1 LSMNISHQNID
12 EINAVITVDLGPED
26 YNPQVDKA
34 IKEQAKKAKLPGFR
48 PGMVPTSHIRR
59 TYGKAILFD
68 EINRLVSD
76 QINQYISENKLD
88 ILGQP
93 LPKEDDK
100 NDYQWDFNE
109 TFSFNYEIGLA
120 PQFDVPFNEKS
131 KFPEYVIKADEET
144 LESRIKNLRRSY
156 GKMTNPE
163 VSEDG
168 DVLYSELK
176 QLDANGN
183 ELEGGIVNTASVR
196 TDLVDDKKVK
206 KTLIGLKKDDEL
218 TLDVKK
224 AFKNVSDVARI
235 LGVKEEEAESL
246 ENTTFKLTV
255 KNVNRLEEADLT
267 EDFYDKL
274 FGEGTVKTEAEFKE
288 KVREEV
294 ESNLAQNA
302 AQKLQN
308 DLYLK
313 GLDAVKVD
321 FPEAFLKRWLKA
333 TNPEI
338 KEDELEE
345 GFADFI
351 KNLKWTLIENRIITQ
366 NGLEVKYEEV
376 LALAK
381 ERIAA
386 QIRMY
391 SPGQEPT
398 DQQLAQY
405 AVQLL
410 GDKEQANRLFDEVKA
425 LKVFD
430 YLKGLV
436 KLEKKEI
443 EYNKF
448 LELK

>member
-1 LSMNISHQNID
+1 MNISHENID
-12 EINAVITVDLGPED
+12 ETNAVITVDLAPDD

-48 PGMVPTSHIRR
+48 PGMVPVSHIRR
-59 TYGKAILFD
+59 TYGKAILID
-68 EINRLVSD
+68 EVNRMVSD
-76 QINQYISENKLD
+76 KINAYIGDNKLE

-93 LPKEDDK
+93 LPKEDDA
-100 NDYQWDFNE
+100 DYNWDFADN
-109 TFSFNYEIGLA
+109 FSFSYEVGLA
-120 PQFDVPFNEKS
+120 PQFDIPFTEKS
-131 KFPEYVIKADEET
+131 KFTQYVIKADEET
-144 LESRIKNLRRSY
+144 LASRMKNLRRSY

-163 VSEDG
+163 VSDEG

-176 QLDANGN
+176 QLDADGSEPENGIIN
-183 ELEGGIVNTASVR
+183 MASVR
-196 TDLVDDKKVK
+196 TDLVDDKKIK
-206 KTLIGLKKDDEL
+206 KALIGLKKDD
-218 TLDVKK
+218 TVTIDIKK
-224 AFKNVSDVARI
+224 AFKSAADIARI
-235 LGVKEEEAESL
+235 TGIPEEDVEAL
-246 ENTTFKLTV
+246 ENTQFQLTV
-255 KNVNRLEEADLT
+255 KNVNRLEEAELN
-267 EDFYDKL
+267 EEFYTKV
-274 FGEGTVKTEAEFKE
+274 FGEGVVSSEAEFKE
-288 KVREEV
+288 KVRAEV
-294 ESNLAQNA
+294 EDMLVQNA
-302 AQKLQN
+302 TQKLQN

-313 GLDAVKVD
+313 GLDTVKAD

-345 GFADFI
+345 GFADFV

-381 ERIAA
+381 ERISA
-386 QIRMY
+386 QLKMY
-391 SPGQEPT
+391 NPGQEID

-436 KLEKKEI
+436 KLEEKEI

>member
-1 LSMNISHQNID
+1 MNISHENID
-12 EINAVITVDLGPED
+12 ETNAVITVDLAPDD

-48 PGMVPTSHIRR
+48 PGMVPASHIRR
-59 TYGKAILFD
+59 TYGKAILID
-68 EINRLVSD
+68 EVNRVVSD
-76 QINQYISENKLD
+76 KINAYIGDNKLE

-93 LPKEDDK
+93 LPKEDDT
-100 NDYQWDFNE
+100 DYNWDFADD
-109 TFSFNYEIGLA
+109 FSFAYEVGLA
-120 PQFDVPFNEKS
+120 PQFDVPFTEKS
-131 KFPEYVIKADEET
+131 KFTQYVIKADKET
-144 LESRIKNLRRSY
+144 LESRMKNLRRSY
-156 GKMTNPE
+156 GKMTNPD

-176 QLDANGN
+176 QLDADGK
-183 ELEGGIVNTASVR
+183 ELDGGIVNTASVR
-196 TDLVDDKKVK
+196 TDLVDDKKIK
-206 KTLIGLKKDDEL
+206 KALIGLKKDD
-218 TLDVKK
+218 TVTIDVKK
-224 AFKNVSDVARI
+224 AFTSAADIARVI
-235 LGVKEEEAESL
+235 GIDESGVEAL
-246 ENTTFKLTV
+246 ENTQFQLNV
-255 KNVNRLEEADLT
+255 KNVNRLEEAELN
-267 EDFYDKL
+267 EEFYTKV
-274 FGEGTVKTEAEFKE
+274 FGEGVVTSEAEFEE
-288 KVREEV
+288 KVRAEV
-294 ESNLAQNA
+294 EDMLVQNA
-302 AQKLQN
+302 TQKLQN

-313 GLDAVKVD
+313 GLDAVKAD

-345 GFADFI
+345 GFADFV

-381 ERIAA
+381 ERIAG
-386 QIRMY
+386 QIKMY
-391 SPGQEPT
+391 NPGQEIT

-410 GDKEQANRLFDEVKA
+410 GDKEQANRLLDEVKA

-430 YLKGLV
+430 YLKGVV
-436 KLEKKEI
+436 KLEEKEI

>member
-1 LSMNISHQNID
+1 MNISHQNID

-100 NDYQWDFNE
+100 NDYQWDFND

-176 QLDANGN
+176 QLDADGN

-196 TDLVDDKKVK
+196 TDLVDDKKIK

-288 KVREEV
+288 KVKEEV

>member
-1 LSMNISHQNID
+1 MNISHENID
-12 EINAVITVDLGPED
+12 EINAVITVDLAAED
-26 YNPQVDKA
+26 YNPQVNKA

-48 PGMVPTSHIRR
+48 PGMVPLSHIKR

-68 EINRLVSD
+68 EVNRLVSD
-76 QINQYISENKLD
+76 SINQYIGDNKLE

-93 LPKEDDK
+93 LPKDDDK
-100 NDYQWDFNE
+100 NDYNWDFNDA
-109 TFSFNYEIGLA
+109 FSFKYEIGLA
-120 PQFDVPFNEKS
+120 PQFEIPFTEKT
-131 KFPEYVIKADEET
+131 KFTEYVIKADEET

-168 DVLYSELK
+168 DVLYAELK
-176 QLDANGN
+176 QLDSEGS
-183 ELEGGIVNTASVR
+183 ELDGGIVNTASVR
-196 TDLVDDKKVK
+196 TDLVDNAKIK
-206 KTLIGLKKDDEL
+206 KTLVGLKKDDEV
-218 TLDVKK
+218 TIDIKK
-224 AFKNVSDVARI
+224 AFNSAADIARI
-235 LGVKEEEAESL
+235 LGIKEEEVDAL
-246 ENTTFKLTV
+246 ENATFSLAI
-255 KNVNRLEEADLT
+255 KNVNRLEEAELN
-267 EDFYDKL
+267 EDFYTKL
-274 FGEGTVKTEAEFKE
+274 FGEGLVSSEAEFRDKVKTE
-288 KVREEV
+288 V
-294 ESNLAQNA
+294 EDMLVQNA
-302 AQKLQN
+302 TQKLQN

-313 GLDAVKVD
+313 GLDAVKAD

-338 KEDELEE
+338 KENELEE
-345 GFADFI
+345 GFADFV
-351 KNLKWTLIENRIITQ
+351 KNLKWTLIENRIISA

-386 QIRMY
+386 QIKMY
-391 SPGQEPT
+391 SPGQDAT

-425 LKVFD
+425 MKVFD

-436 KLEKKEI
+436 KLEQKEI

>member
-1 LSMNISHQNID
+1 MNISHENID
-12 EINAVITVDLGPED
+12 ETNAVITVDLAPDD

-48 PGMVPTSHIRR
+48 PGMVPVSHIRR
-59 TYGKAILFD
+59 TYGKAILID
-68 EINRLVSD
+68 EVNRVVSD
-76 QINQYISENKLD
+76 KINAYIGDNKLE

-93 LPKEDDK
+93 LPKEDDT
-100 NDYQWDFNE
+100 DYNWDFADN
-109 TFSFNYEIGLA
+109 FSFSYEVGLA
-120 PQFDVPFNEKS
+120 PQFDIPFTEKS
-131 KFPEYVIKADEET
+131 KFTQYVIKADEET
-144 LESRIKNLRRSY
+144 LASRMKNLRRSY

-163 VSEDG
+163 VSDDG

-176 QLDANGN
+176 QLDADGN
-183 ELEGGIVNTASVR
+183 EPENGIINTASVR
-196 TDLVDDKKVK
+196 TDLVDDKKIK
-206 KTLIGLKKDDEL
+206 KALIGLKKDD
-218 TLDVKK
+218 TVTIDIKK
-224 AFKNVSDVARI
+224 AFKSAADIARI
-235 LGVKEEEAESL
+235 IGIPEEDVEAL
-246 ENTTFKLTV
+246 ENTQFQLTV
-255 KNVNRLEEADLT
+255 KNVNRLEEAELN
-267 EDFYDKL
+267 EEFYTKV
-274 FGEGTVKTEAEFKE
+274 FGEGVVSSEAEFKE
-288 KVREEV
+288 KVRAEV
-294 ESNLAQNA
+294 EDMLVQNA
-302 AQKLQN
+302 TQKLQN

-313 GLDAVKVD
+313 GLDTVKAD

-345 GFADFI
+345 GFADFV

-381 ERIAA
+381 ERISA
-386 QIRMY
+386 QLKMY
-391 SPGQEPT
+391 NPGQEID

-436 KLEKKEI
+436 KLEEKEI

>member
-1 LSMNISHQNID
+1 MNISHENID
-12 EINAVITVDLGPED
+12 ETNAVITVDLAPDD

-59 TYGKAILFD
+59 TYGRAILLD
-68 EINRLVSD
+68 EVNRLVSD
-76 QINQYISENKLD
+76 SINTYIGDNKLE

-93 LPKEDDK
+93 LPKEEDAD
-100 NDYQWDFNE
+100 NYNWDFND
-109 TFSFNYEIGLA
+109 TFSFAYEVGLA
-120 PQFDVPFNEKS
+120 PQFDVPFTEKS
-131 KFPEYVIKADEET
+131 KFTQYVIKADEET

-163 VSEDG
+163 VAEDG

-176 QLDANGN
+176 QLDADGN
-183 ELEGGIVNTASVR
+183 ELEGGIANTASVR
-196 TDLVDDKKVK
+196 TDLVDDKKIK
-206 KTLIGLKKDDEL
+206 KALIGLKKDDAV
-218 TLDVKK
+218 TIDIKK
-224 AFKNVSDVARI
+224 AFTSAADIARI
-235 LGVKEEEAESL
+235 LGIKEDEVDAV
-246 ENTTFKLTV
+246 ENTRFRLTV
-255 KNVNRLEEADLT
+255 KNVNRLEEAELD
-267 EDFYDKL
+267 EDFYTKV
-274 FGEGTVKTEAEFKE
+274 FGEGVVTSEAEFKD
-288 KVREEV
+288 KVRAEV
-294 ESNLAQNA
+294 EDMLVQNA
-302 AQKLQN
+302 TQKLQN

-313 GLDAVKVD
+313 GLDAVKAD
-321 FPEAFLKRWLKA
+321 FPEIFLKRWLKA

-345 GFADFI
+345 GFADFL

-386 QIRMY
+386 QVKMY
-391 SPGQEPT
+391 SPGQEIT

-430 YLKGLV
+430 YLKGVV
-436 KLEKKEI
+436 KLEEKEI

>member
-1 LSMNISHQNID
+1 MNISHQNID
-12 EINAVITVDLGPED
+12 EINAIIRVDLDPED

-48 PGMVPTSHIRR
+48 PGMVPVSHIRR

-76 QINQYISENKLD
+76 RINQYISDNKLD

-100 NDYQWDFNE
+100 SDYNWDFKD

-120 PQFDVPFNEKS
+120 PQFEIPFNEKS
-131 KFPEYVIKADEET
+131 KFQQYVIKADEET
-144 LESRIKNLRRSY
+144 LASRIKSLRRSY

-176 QLDANGN
+176 QLDADGN
-183 ELEGGIVNTASVR
+183 ELENGIVNTASVR
-196 TDLVDDKKVK
+196 TDLVDDKKIK
-206 KTLIGLKKDDEL
+206 KTLVGLKKDDVVE
-218 TLDVKK
+218 LDVKK
-224 AFKNVSDVARI
+224 AFKSASDIARI
-235 LGVKEEEAESL
+235 LGVKDEEVEAL
-246 ENTTFKLTV
+246 DNTTFRLTV
-255 KNVNRLEEADLT
+255 KNVNRLEEAELT
-267 EDFYDKL
+267 EDFYNKL
-274 FGEGTVKTEAEFKE
+274 FGEGVVKTEEEFKE
-288 KVREEV
+288 KVREEI
-294 ESNLAQNA
+294 ESMFVQNA
-302 AQKLQN
+302 TQRLQN
-308 DLYLK
+308 DMYLK
-313 GLDAVKVD
+313 GLEAVNVE
-321 FPEAFLKRWLKA
+321 FPEAFLKKWLKA

-338 KEDELEE
+338 KDDELEE
-345 GFADFI
+345 GFADFL
-351 KNLKWTLIENRIITQ
+351 KNLKWTLIENRIISQ
-366 NGLEVKYEEV
+366 NELQVKYEEV

-386 QIRMY
+386 QIKMY
-391 SPGQEPT
+391 SPGQEVS
-398 DQQLAQY
+398 DDQLAQY

-410 GDKEQANRLFDEVKA
+410 GDKEQANRLFEEVKA

-430 YLKGLV
+430 YLKGIV

>member
-1 LSMNISHQNID
+1 MNISHQNID

-48 PGMVPTSHIRR
+48 PGMVPVSHIRR

-100 NDYQWDFNE
+100 SDYNWDFSDA
-109 TFSFNYEIGLA
+109 FSFNYEIGLA
-120 PQFDVPFNEKS
+120 PQFEIPFNEKS
-131 KFPEYVIKADEET
+131 KFTDYAIKADEET

-156 GKMTNPE
+156 GKMTNPDI
-163 VSEDG
+163 SEDG
-168 DVLYSELK
+168 DVLYGELK
-176 QLDANGN
+176 QLDAEGN

-196 TDLVDDKKVK
+196 TDLVEDKKIK
-206 KTLIGLKKDDEL
+206 KNLIGVKKDDEL

-224 AFKNVSDVARI
+224 AFKNVSDIART
-235 LGVKEEEAESL
+235 LGIKEEEVESL
-246 ENTTFKLTV
+246 ENATFKLTV

-274 FGEGTVKTEAEFKE
+274 FGEGIVKTEEEFKE
-288 KVREEV
+288 KVKEEV

-302 AQKLQN
+302 TQKLQN

-313 GLDAVKVD
+313 GLDAVKAD

-381 ERIAA
+381 ERIAT
-386 QIRMY
+386 QIKLY

-398 DQQLAQY
+398 DQQLSQY

-410 GDKEQANRLFDEVKA
+410 GDKEQANRLFDEMKA

>member
-1 LSMNISHQNID
+1 MNISHENID
-12 EINAVITVDLGPED
+12 ETNAVITVDLAPED

-59 TYGKAILFD
+59 TYGKAILID
-68 EINRLVSD
+68 EVNRVVSD
-76 QINQYISENKLD
+76 KINAYIGDNKLE

-93 LPKEDDK
+93 LPKEDDTDYNWNY
-100 NDYQWDFNE
+100 NDN
-109 TFSFNYEIGLA
+109 FSFAYEVGLA
-120 PQFDVPFNEKS
+120 PQFEVPFTEKT
-131 KFPEYVIKADEET
+131 KFTHYVIKADKET
-144 LESRIKNLRRSY
+144 LESRMKNLRRSY

-163 VSEDG
+163 TSEDG

-176 QLDANGN
+176 QLGADGN
-183 ELEGGIVNTASVR
+183 ELEGGIANTASVR
-196 TDLVDDKKVK
+196 TDLVDDKKIK
-206 KTLIGLKKDDEL
+206 KSLIGLKKDDAV
-218 TLDVKK
+218 TIDVKK
-224 AFKNVSDVARI
+224 AFKSAADIARI
-235 LGVKEEEAESL
+235 IGISEEGVEAL
-246 ENTTFKLTV
+246 ENTQFQLTV
-255 KNVNRLEEADLT
+255 KNVNRLEEAELN
-267 EDFYDKL
+267 EEFYTKV
-274 FGEGTVKTEAEFKE
+274 FGEGVVATEAEFEE
-288 KVREEV
+288 KVRAEV
-294 ESNLAQNA
+294 EDMLVQNA
-302 AQKLQN
+302 TQKLQN

-313 GLDAVKVD
+313 GLDAVKAE
-321 FPEAFLKRWLKA
+321 FPEAFLKRWLKV

-338 KEDELEE
+338 KDDELEE
-345 GFADFI
+345 GFAEFV

-386 QIRMY
+386 QIKLY
-391 SPGQEPT
+391 GPGQEVS

-430 YLKGLV
+430 YLKGVV
-436 KLEKKEI
+436 KLEEKEI

>member
-1 LSMNISHQNID
+1 MNISHENID
-12 EINAVITVDLGPED
+12 EINAVITVDLAAED
-26 YNPQVDKA
+26 YNPQVNKA

-48 PGMVPTSHIRR
+48 PGMVPLSHIKR

-68 EINRLVSD
+68 EVNRLVSD
-76 QINQYISENKLD
+76 SINQYIGDNKLE

-93 LPKEDDK
+93 LPKDDDK
-100 NDYQWDFNE
+100 NDYNWDFNDA
-109 TFSFNYEIGLA
+109 FSFKYDIGLA
-120 PQFDVPFNEKS
+120 PQFEIPFTEKT
-131 KFPEYVIKADEET
+131 KFTEYVIKADKET

-168 DVLYSELK
+168 DVLYAELK
-176 QLDANGN
+176 QVDSEGN
-183 ELEGGIVNTASVR
+183 ELDGGIVNTASVR
-196 TDLVDDKKVK
+196 TDLVDNAKIK
-206 KTLIGLKKDDEL
+206 KTLIGLKKDDEV
-218 TLDVKK
+218 TIDIKK
-224 AFKNVSDVARI
+224 AFNSAADIARI
-235 LGVKEEEAESL
+235 LGIKEEEVEAL
-246 ENTTFKLTV
+246 ENTTFSLAV
-255 KNVNRLEEADLT
+255 KNVNRLEEAELN
-267 EDFYDKL
+267 EDFYTKL
-274 FGEGTVKTEAEFKE
+274 FGEGVVSSEAEFREKVKTE
-288 KVREEV
+288 V
-294 ESNLAQNA
+294 EDMLVQNA
-302 AQKLQN
+302 TQKLQN

-313 GLDAVKVD
+313 GLDTVKAD

-345 GFADFI
+345 GFADFV
-351 KNLKWTLIENRIITQ
+351 KNLKWTLIENRIISA

-386 QIRMY
+386 QIKMY
-391 SPGQEPT
+391 SPGQDAT

-436 KLEKKEI
+436 KLEQKEI
-443 EYNKF
+443 EYDKF

>member
-1 LSMNISHQNID
+1 MNISHENID
-12 EINAVITVDLGPED
+12 ETNAVITVDLAPDD

-48 PGMVPTSHIRR
+48 PGMVPVSHIRR
-59 TYGKAILFD
+59 TYGKAILID
-68 EINRLVSD
+68 EVNRMVSD
-76 QINQYISENKLD
+76 KINAYIGDNKLE

-93 LPKEDDK
+93 LPKEDDA
-100 NDYQWDFNE
+100 DYNWDFADN
-109 TFSFNYEIGLA
+109 FSFSYEVGLA
-120 PQFDVPFNEKS
+120 PQFDIPFTEKS
-131 KFPEYVIKADEET
+131 KFTQYVIKADEET
-144 LESRIKNLRRSY
+144 LASRMKNLRRSY

-163 VSEDG
+163 VSDEG

-176 QLDANGN
+176 QLDADGSEPENGIIN
-183 ELEGGIVNTASVR
+183 MASVR
-196 TDLVDDKKVK
+196 TDLVDDKKIK
-206 KTLIGLKKDDEL
+206 KALIGLKKDD
-218 TLDVKK
+218 TVTIDIKK
-224 AFKNVSDVARI
+224 AFKSAADIARI
-235 LGVKEEEAESL
+235 TGIPEEDVEAL
-246 ENTTFKLTV
+246 ENTQFQLTV
-255 KNVNRLEEADLT
+255 KNVNRLEEAELN
-267 EDFYDKL
+267 EEFYTKV
-274 FGEGTVKTEAEFKE
+274 FGEGVVSSEAEFKE
-288 KVREEV
+288 KVRAEV
-294 ESNLAQNA
+294 EDMLVQNA
-302 AQKLQN
+302 TQRLQN

-313 GLDAVKVD
+313 GLDTVKAD

-345 GFADFI
+345 GFADFV

-381 ERIAA
+381 ERISA
-386 QIRMY
+386 QLKMY
-391 SPGQEPT
+391 NPGQEID

-436 KLEKKEI
+436 KLEEKEI

>member
-1 LSMNISHQNID
+1 MNISHENID
-12 EINAVITVDLGPED
+12 ETNAVITVDLAPDD

-48 PGMVPTSHIRR
+48 PGMVPASHIRR
-59 TYGKAILFD
+59 TYGKAILID
-68 EINRLVSD
+68 EVNRVVSD
-76 QINQYISENKLD
+76 KINAYIGDNKLE

-93 LPKEDDK
+93 LPKEDDAEY
-100 NDYQWDFNE
+100 NWDFADN
-109 TFSFNYEIGLA
+109 FSFAYEVGLA
-120 PQFDVPFNEKS
+120 PQFDVPFTEKS
-131 KFPEYVIKADEET
+131 KFIQYVIKADKET
-144 LESRIKNLRRSY
+144 LESRKKNLRRSY

-168 DVLYSELK
+168 DVLYTELK
-176 QLDANGN
+176 QLGTDGN

-196 TDLVDDKKVK
+196 TDLIDDKKIK
-206 KTLIGLKKDDEL
+206 KSLIGLRKDD
-218 TLDVKK
+218 TVTIDIKK
-224 AFKNVSDVARI
+224 AFGSAADIARI
-235 LGVKEEEAESL
+235 IGISEADVESL
-246 ENTTFKLTV
+246 ENTQFQLMV
-255 KNVNRLEEADLT
+255 KNVNRLEEAELN
-267 EDFYDKL
+267 EEFYTKV
-274 FGEGTVKTEAEFKE
+274 FGEGVVTSEAEFEEKVKTE
-288 KVREEV
+288 VEEMLV
-294 ESNLAQNA
+294 QNA
-302 AQKLQN
+302 TQKLQN

-313 GLDAVKVD
+313 GLDAVKAD

-338 KEDELEE
+338 KEDELED

-386 QIRMY
+386 QLKMY
-391 SPGQEPT
+391 NPGQEIT

-425 LKVFD
+425 QKVFD

-436 KLEKKEI
+436 KLEEKEI

>member
-1 LSMNISHQNID
+1 MNISHENID
-12 EINAVITVDLGPED
+12 ETNAVITVELAPED
-26 YNPQVDKA
+26 YNPHVDKA

-59 TYGKAILFD
+59 TYGKAILID
-68 EINRLVSD
+68 EVNRVVSD
-76 QINQYISENKLD
+76 KINAYIGDNKLE

-93 LPKEDDK
+93 LPKEDDDT
-100 NDYQWDFNE
+100 DYNWDFADN
-109 TFSFNYEIGLA
+109 FSFAYEVGLA

-131 KFPEYVIKADEET
+131 KFTQYVIKADKET
-144 LESRIKNLRRSY
+144 LESRKKNLRRSY

-176 QLDANGN
+176 QLDADGN
-183 ELEGGIVNTASVR
+183 ALEGGIVNTASVR
-196 TDLVDDKKVK
+196 TDLIDDKKIK
-206 KTLIGLKKDDEL
+206 KSLIGLKKDD
-218 TLDVKK
+218 TVTIDIKK
-224 AFKNVSDVARI
+224 AFASAADIARTI
-235 LGVKEEEAESL
+235 GIKEEEVEAL
-246 ENTTFKLTV
+246 ENAQFQLTV
-255 KNVNRLEEADLT
+255 KNVNRLEEAELN
-267 EDFYDKL
+267 EEFYTKV
-274 FGEGTVKTEAEFKE
+274 FGEGVVTSETEFEE
-288 KVREEV
+288 KVRAEV
-294 ESNLAQNA
+294 EDMLVQNA
-302 AQKLQN
+302 TQKLQN

-313 GLDAVKVD
+313 GLDAVKAD

-345 GFADFI
+345 GFADFV

-386 QIRMY
+386 QIKMY
-391 SPGQEPT
+391 NPGQEIT

-430 YLKGLV
+430 HLKGVV
-436 KLEKKEI
+436 KLEEKEI

>member
-1 LSMNISHQNID
+1 MNISHENID
-12 EINAVITVDLGPED
+12 DINAVIKVDLTPED

-48 PGMVPTSHIRR
+48 PGMVPVSHIRR

-76 QINQYISENKLD
+76 KINEYISETKLE

-100 NDYQWDFNE
+100 ADYNWDFKDN
-109 TFSFNYEIGLA
+109 FSFQYEIGLA
-120 PQFDVPFNEKS
+120 PQFDIPFDEKS
-131 KFPEYVIKADEET
+131 TFTEYVIKADEET
-144 LESRIKNLRRSY
+144 LSSRMKNLRRSY

-163 VSEDG
+163 VSEEG
-168 DVLYSELK
+168 DVLYAELK
-176 QLDANGN
+176 QVDGDGKDVAD
-183 ELEGGIVNTASVR
+183 GIINTASVR
-196 TDLVDDKKVK
+196 TDLVDDKKIK
-206 KTLIGLKKDDEL
+206 KQLTGLKKDDEVII
-218 TLDVKK
+218 DVKK
-224 AFKNVSDVARI
+224 AFKSEGDIARI
-235 LGVKEEEAESL
+235 LGIKDEEVSDLAPSQ
-246 ENTTFKLTV
+246 FKLTV
-255 KNVNRLEEADLT
+255 KNVNRLEEAELN
-267 EDFYDKL
+267 EEFFDKL
-274 FGEGTVKTEAEFKE
+274 FGEGAVKTEEEFKE
-288 KVREEV
+288 KIREEV
-294 ESNLAQNA
+294 ESMLVQNA
-302 AQKLQN
+302 TQKLQN
-308 DLYLK
+308 DIYTK
-313 GLDAVKVD
+313 GMDAVNVD

-338 KEDELEE
+338 KDDELEE
-345 GFADFI
+345 GFSDFLR
-351 KNLKWTLIENRIITQ
+351 NLKWTLIENRIITKNELQ
-366 NGLEVKYEEV
+366 VKYEEV

-386 QIRMY
+386 QIKMY
-391 SPGQEPT
+391 SPGQEAN
-398 DQQLAQY
+398 DQQLSQY

>member
-1 LSMNISHQNID
+1 MNISHENID
-12 EINAVITVDLGPED
+12 ETNAVITVDLAPDD

-48 PGMVPTSHIRR
+48 PGMVPVSHIRR
-59 TYGKAILFD
+59 TYGKAILID
-68 EINRLVSD
+68 EVNRVVSD
-76 QINQYISENKLD
+76 KINAYIGDNKLEV
-88 ILGQP
+88 LGQP
-93 LPKEDDK
+93 LPKEDDT
-100 NDYQWDFNE
+100 DYNWDFVDN
-109 TFSFNYEIGLA
+109 FSFAYEVGLA
-120 PQFDVPFNEKS
+120 PQFDIPFTEKS
-131 KFPEYVIKADEET
+131 KFTQYVIKADKET

-156 GKMTNPE
+156 GKMTNPD

-176 QLDANGN
+176 QLDADGK
-183 ELEGGIVNTASVR
+183 EQEGGIVNTASVR
-196 TDLVDDKKVK
+196 TDVIDDKKIK
-206 KTLIGLKKDDEL
+206 KSLIGLKKDD
-218 TLDVKK
+218 TVTIDIKK
-224 AFKNVSDVARI
+224 AFQSAADIARI
-235 LGVKEEEAESL
+235 IGISEEAVEAL
-246 ENTTFKLTV
+246 ENTQFQLTV
-255 KNVNRLEEADLT
+255 KNVNRLEEAELN
-267 EDFYDKL
+267 EGFYTKV
-274 FGEGTVKTEAEFKE
+274 FGEGVVTSESEFEE
-288 KVREEV
+288 KVRAEV
-294 ESNLAQNA
+294 EDMLVQNA
-302 AQKLQN
+302 TQKLQN

-313 GLDAVKVD
+313 GLDAVKAD
-321 FPEAFLKRWLKA
+321 FPEAFLKRWLQA
-333 TNPEI
+333 SNPEI

-351 KNLKWTLIENRIITQ
+351 KNLKWTLIENRLITQ

-386 QIRMY
+386 QIKMY
-391 SPGQEPT
+391 NPGQEIT

-436 KLEKKEI
+436 KLEEKEI
-443 EYNKF
+443 EYDKF